1 MSRRQHEPPEERQL
15 KKAVANLRIK
25 LCITAAD
32 GFFLT
37 SERSKG
43 RFAVFST
50 WHRRQPV
57 NLRRSFVEAA
67 AKLSMLEDFDVH
79 QFDAFCICLR
89 CNTGEDESSEIS
101 AETPAGAYSALCNWL
116 LDISRN
122 LITPAIL
129 TQRESEGNVNLSF
142 ADRKRD
148 LAINQHHNMTF
159 NKRFS
164 FFQQHICRARVWSDM
179 GGSLFQRL
187 KMVAKVSVCAR
198 VWKEE
203 IVHLRY

>member
-1 MSRRQHEPPEERQL
+1 MSRRRHEPPEERQL

-32 GFFLT
+32 GYFLT

-43 RFAVFST
+43 QFAFFST

-89 CNTGEDESSEIS
+89 CSTREDESAEIS
-101 AETPAGAYSALCNWL
+101 AETPAYSALCNWL
-116 LDISRN
+116 LEISRT

-129 TQRESEGNVNLSF
+129 SQRESEGNVELRFVRNRDL
-142 ADRKRD
+142 AINGRNRD
-148 LAINQHHNMTF
+148 LAINQHCNMTF
-159 NKRFS
+159 NQRFS
-164 FFQQHICRARVWSDM
+164 YFQRHICRAQVWSDM

-187 KMVAKVSVCAR
+187 KMVAKVSMYER
-198 VWKEE
+198 V
-203 IVHLRY
+203 